1 MTRLY
6 TVEAVTSLC
15 CLLLSEQ
22 PRITKQLV
30 QWLEVIHMS
39 EDLFLLTR
47 RNTGSEV
54 LTCTECSFGCSPLIA
69 SAIRQLDNQQCFFI
83 SRKHC
88 VGQWAPRLLTGCL
101 EADLWMFAGLH
112 IFPAPISRNG

>member
-39 EDLFLLTR
+39 EDLF
-47 RNTGSEV
+47 
-54 LTCTECSFGCSPLIA
+54 F
-69 SAIRQLDNQQCFFI
+69 
-83 SRKHC
+83 
-88 VGQWAPRLLTGCL
+88 
-101 EADLWMFAGLH
+101 
-112 IFPAPISRNG
+112 